1 MASDKGFDEC
11 IHSAL
16 RRAEAGEIATGTRE
30 RMDRYVE
37 EVALWSDR
45 MHLIGK
51 GRMRRN
57 LELLILDSLLL
68 LKAAEESVL
77 RREPG
82 RAWRVADIGS
92 GAGFPG
98 IVWKILTPSID
109 VTLFERKMKPQLFLD
124 RIISLLGLDGARV
137 VGQDASTFKGP
148 GAFDLAASKAAGRL
162 GIILPLAEKL
172 LIPGGAYV
180 TIKGRAWRE
189 ELSEP
194 GQGVMRLDS
203 TRELPEKRGFA
214 LIFRKQ

>member
-16 RRAEAGEIATGTRE
+16 RRAGAGEIATGTRE

-45 MHLIGK
+45 MHLIGR

-124 RIISLLGLDGARV
+124 RIISLLGLEGARV

-162 GIILPLAEKL
+162 DIILPLAEKL

-180 TIKGRAWRE
+180 TIKGRAWRD

-203 TRELPEKRGFA
+203 KRELPEKRGFA
-214 LIFRKQ
+214 LIFHKQ